1 MTVVLVIGGIWLVL
15 LALFVC
21 LLAAAAR
28 ADRELERAHA
38 RARVPSRPR
47 LRALNGGAQLSAVSA
62 SSGKPTAL
70 AGRSS
75 RSPL

>member
-1 MTVVLVIGGIWLVL
+1 
-15 LALFVC
+15 
-21 LLAAAAR
+21 
-28 ADRELERAHA
+28 
-38 RARVPSRPR
+38 VPSRPR